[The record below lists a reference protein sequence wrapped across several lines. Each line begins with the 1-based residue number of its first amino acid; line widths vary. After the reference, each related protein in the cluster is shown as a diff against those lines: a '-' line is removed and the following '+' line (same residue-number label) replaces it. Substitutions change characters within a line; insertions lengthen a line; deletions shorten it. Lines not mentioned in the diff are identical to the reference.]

1 MNESVSELQN
11 IWSRVLE
18 ELHATIEDTMFFD
31 VFLDES
37 HIHSIEDGV
46 MTVAVNSNLAVK
58 ILSSKYVDQ
67 IQNAAKKIL
76 GNPCKAKFDIK
87 ENLKNVAAPVEQ
99 KPTYFKNSIVN
110 PSFTF
115 DSFVTGPSNLEAK
128 QAALY
133 IATYPGKGFNP
144 LFIYSNPGLGKTHL
158 LHAIANH
165 IKANAPGKRVL
176 YIDSTDFIQEYVNHV
191 TGEKQNVN
199 ALKDFVTNFDVFMID
214 DIQMMANKDLTCNF
228 FFDVFNILH
237 QHGKQIVITSDR
249 HPSELKSFEERL
261 KSRFSAGLTV
271 NINQPDVV
279 TCVSILKSKIENS
292 PLDINSFDQ
301 KVLEFIAGKFSK
313 NIRDIDQ
320 ALNKL
325 VWYVTSFRPTRYIDM
340 DVALEALQSLIDVKD
355 SKQKLNEQKIISV
368 VADKYNLT
376 PSQIT
381 GPSRQGTVALARHI
395 SMYLIR
401 IMLDTP
407 YTKIGQTFG
416 GKDHSTVMSGV
427 EKVEKELKT
436 NTNLQQAINEI
447 KNQLKA

>member
-1 MNESVSELQN
+1 MNESISELQN
-11 IWSRVLE
+11 IWSRVIE
-18 ELHATIEDTMFFD
+18 ELRATIDDDMFFD

-37 HIHSIEDGV
+37 YIHSIEGNV
-46 MTVAVNSNLAVK
+46 ITVALNSNFAVK
-58 ILSSKYVDQ
+58 LLNEKYLDQ
-67 IQNAAKKIL
+67 IQATFKKVL
-76 GNPCKAKFDIK
+76 GKTYQAKFDIK
-87 ENLKNVAAPVEQ
+87 ENLKATAVPVEQ
-99 KPTYFKNSIVN
+99 KPSYFKNSIIN

-115 DSFVTGPSNLEAK
+115 DSFVTGQCNLEAK

-133 IATYPGKGFNP
+133 IANYPGKGFNP

-158 LHAIANH
+158 LHAIANY
-165 IKANAPGKRVL
+165 IKNNAPAKKVL
-176 YIDSTDFIQEYVNHV
+176 YVDSTDFVQEYVRHI
-191 TGEKQNVN
+191 TGEKSLDL
-199 ALKDFVTNFDVFMID
+199 LKDYLISFDVFLVD
-214 DIQMMANKDLTCNF
+214 DIQMMANKEQTCGF
-228 FFDVFNILH
+228 FFEIFNVLH
-237 QHGKQIVITSDR
+237 SHGKQIVITSDR
-249 HPSELKSFEERL
+249 HPSDLKSFEERL

-271 NINQPDVV
+271 SINQPDAS

-292 PLDINSFDQ
+292 PLDINSFDHN
-301 KVLEFIAGKFSK
+301 VLEFIASKFSK

-325 VWYVTSFRPTRYIDM
+325 VWYVTNFRPTKYINM
-340 DVALEALQSLIDVKD
+340 DVALESLQSLIDVKD

-401 IMLDTP
+401 QMLDTP
-407 YTKIGQTFG
+407 YTKIGATFG

>member
-1 MNESVSELQN
+1 
-11 IWSRVLE
+11 
-18 ELHATIEDTMFFD
+18 MFFD

-37 HIHSIEDGV
+37 SIHSIESGT
-46 MTVAVNSNLAVK
+46 MIVAVNSNLAVK
-58 ILSSKYVDQ
+58 ILSSKYLDL
-67 IQNAAKKIL
+67 IQSASKTVL
-76 GNPCKAKFDIK
+76 GYACKAKFDTK
-87 ENLKNVAAPVEQ
+87 ENLKSSTPVVEQ
-99 KPTYFKNSIVN
+99 KSTYFSNSTVN
-110 PSFTF
+110 PSFVF
-115 DSFVTGPSNLEAK
+115 ESFVTGPCNLEAK
-128 QAALY
+128 QAAIY

-158 LHAIANH
+158 LHAIYNH
-165 IKANAPGKRVL
+165 IKQNMPGKKVL
-176 YIDSTDFIQEYVNHV
+176 YCDSNDFLHETVKYM
-191 TGEKQNVN
+191 TGEKGIEKFKEY
-199 ALKDFVTNFDVFMID
+199 LTGFDVFLMD
-214 DIQMMANKDLTCNF
+214 DVQMLANKELTCAF
-228 FFDVFNILH
+228 FFDIFNILH
-237 QHGKQIVITSDR
+237 GKGKQIVITSDR
-249 HPSELKSFEERL
+249 HPSDLKSFEERL
-261 KSRFSAGLTV
+261 KSRFAAGLTV

-279 TCVSILKSKIENS
+279 TCVAILKSKIENS

-301 KVLEFIAGKFSK
+301 KVLEFIASKFSK

-325 VWYVTSFRPTRYIDM
+325 VWYVTSFRPTKYIDM

-401 IMLDTP
+401 TMLDTP
-407 YTKIGQTFG
+407 YTKIGMTFG

-447 KNQLKA
+447 KTQLKA